1 MLPSRMT
8 QLDHMTRGRA
18 MFGVGPGALVHD
30 AAKIG
35 IKAADQRSRMNESL
49 DVIME
54 LMAGKSVTRKT
65 DWFDLTAAQLQ
76 LPSYSQPGM
85 EMAVARARSPVG
97 AVASG
102 RHRICRLSL
111 GGPTDERLRR

>member
-1 MLPSRMT
+1 MVASRMT

-35 IKAADQRSRMNESL
+35 IKAADQRDRMNESL
-49 DVIME
+49 DVIVE

-76 LPSYSQPGM
+76 LPSYSQPAM
-85 EMAVARARSPVG
+85 ERAGPYARPPADAAPWAHPGTARP
-97 AVASG
+97 
-102 RHRICRLSL
+102 
-111 GGPTDERLRR
+111 P